1 METMTAVLSVTQ
13 LPLRL
18 LVGIIVTTL
27 QNTTYVEE
35 YPYKTRISI

>member
-18 LVGIIVTTL
+18 LGGIIVTTL
-27 QNTTYVEE
+27 QNTTDVEE